1 MRSAR
6 RMRRVNA
13 CRGPKLRGL
22 PLARARCTAAE
33 ALDAP
38 AGVHELL
45 TARVEG
51 MAVRADLDMQL
62 RLGGAGPE
70 LVAARAAD
78 VCGAVLGVNVCLHCS
93 CESSRRPPNLR
104 ANQARS
110 RVHQVLGRPKR
121 AGGGCF
127 ALTCAA
133 QSSTGS
139 VPSMSRASADVTGA
153 STPARS
159 TACARIGTVSSAS
172 TAWP

>member
-62 RLGGAGPE
+62 RLRGTRPE
-70 LVAARAAD
+70 LVAAGAAD
-78 VCGAVLGVNVCLHCS
+78 VRGDVLGMNVCLHCLY
-93 CESSRRPPNLR
+93 ESSRRFPKVR
-104 ANQARS
+104 ANQA
-110 RVHQVLGRPKR
+110 
-121 AGGGCF
+121 
-127 ALTCAA
+127 
-133 QSSTGS
+133 
-139 VPSMSRASADVTGA
+139 
-153 STPARS
+153 
-159 TACARIGTVSSAS
+159 
-172 TAWP
+172 